1 METTAAAPALI
12 AIGETMVLI
21 APRDATPLADA
32 EDVRLSIGGA
42 ESNVAAHVA
51 ALGQHAAWVG
61 ALGDDVLGHRVQR
74 TISAQGVDTRW
85 VRFDADAPTGVYFK
99 DPGRGVHYYRA
110 GSAASRMT
118 PESVLDVPLED
129 AAVVHVSGITPA
141 LSAGCA
147 AMIDAVIERVAA
159 AGGTLSFDVNHR
171 AALWPASVAAPAL
184 LDLADRS
191 DIVFVG
197 LDEAETLW
205 GTRTADDVR
214 ALISAPARL
223 VVKDGDVG
231 ATEFSA
237 DGTVFQP
244 AIPTEVVEAVG
255 AGDAFAAGYLAGL
268 LAGEPASERLRGG
281 HRRAH
286 LVLQSTD
293 DVVGTDT
300 GTGTGTGTG
309 TDTKAGTGTKKAAE

>member
-1 METTAAAPALI
+1 MDTATAPAVI

-21 APRDATPLADA
+21 APHDATPLADA

-51 ALGQHAAWVG
+51 ALGLRTAWVS
-61 ALGDDVLGHRVQR
+61 ALGDDVLGHRVDR
-74 TISAQGVDTRW
+74 AIHALGVDTRW

-99 DPGRGVHYYRA
+99 DPGHGVYYYRA

-118 PESVLDVPLED
+118 AASISGVPLER
-129 AAVVHVSGITPA
+129 ASIVHISGITPA
-141 LSAGCA
+141 LSPECA
-147 AMIDAVIERVAA
+147 AMIDAIIDRVAA
-159 AGGTLSFDVNHR
+159 SPATLSFDVNHR
-171 AALWPASVAAPAL
+171 KALWPSSDAASAAL
-184 LDLADRS
+184 LDLARRS

-205 GTRTADDVR
+205 GTQTPDAVR
-214 ALISAPARL
+214 ALIPAPARL

-237 DGTVFQP
+237 DGAVFEP

-255 AGDAFAAGYLAGL
+255 TGDAFAAGYLAGL
-268 LAGEPASERLRGG
+268 LAGEPSAERLRGG
-281 HRRAH
+281 HGRAH
-286 LVLQSTD
+286 LVLQSTE
-293 DVVGTDT
+293 DVVRANTTAGSPRLTT
-300 GTGTGTGTG
+300 GKG
-309 TDTKAGTGTKKAAE
+309 